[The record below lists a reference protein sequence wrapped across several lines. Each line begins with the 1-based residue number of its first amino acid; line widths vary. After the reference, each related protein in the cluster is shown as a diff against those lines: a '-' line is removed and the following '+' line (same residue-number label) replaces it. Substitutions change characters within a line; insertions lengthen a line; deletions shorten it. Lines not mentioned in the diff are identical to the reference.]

1 MSYSKFEEK
10 ELEILREAVDKAE
23 ERTGKRVAQSED
35 VKDII
40 KIVENFLRKKK
51 LVCYGGTAINNI
63 LPINDQF
70 YNKDLEIPDYD
81 FYSSNALKDA
91 KELADVYAAAGYDDV
106 EAKAGVHHGTFK
118 VYVNFIPVADITQ
131 LTPELFKSVERKAVQ
146 VNGILY
152 APPNFLRMA
161 MYLELSRP
169 DGDVSRWEKVLKRLI
184 LLNKN
189 YPMKNINCHFDSF
202 MRGFENKKED
212 AKHIFEVLK
221 NSIID
226 QGLIFFGGY
235 ANSLYSRYM
244 PKKIRKKFLNVPDFD
259 VLSEDPET
267 SATILKERLI
277 DDGFNNIKIIK
288 KPGVGE
294 IIAPHYEIVI
304 GEETVCFIYKPLACH
319 SYNTIKIGRQVV
331 KIATID
337 TMLSFYL
344 AFLYAD
350 RPYYD
355 NNRILCMA
363 KYLFLV
369 QSKNRLEQKGLLKR
383 FSINCYGHQ
392 PTLEEIRAV
401 KTEKFKELKNKRN
414 SEEYEEYF
422 LRYVPKGKKKESTTK
437 KVNVKSTKKTKTI
450 RKIKVVKKR
459 DTKKYTKKVKKQ
471 KRPKR
476 QKKTK
481 YRKAKRRSDK
491 RLLNIEM

>member
-1 MSYSKFEEK
+1 M
-10 ELEILREAVDKAE
+10 
-23 ERTGKRVAQSED
+23 
-35 VKDII
+35 
-40 KIVENFLRKKK
+40 ENFLRKKK

-70 YNKDLEIPDYD
+70 YNKDVEIPDYD

-91 KELADVYAAAGYDDV
+91 KELADIYAAAGYDEV

-131 LTPELFKSVERKAVQ
+131 LTPELFKSVGQKAVR

-189 YPMKNINCHFDSF
+189 YPMKNVNCHFDSF
-202 MRGFENKKED
+202 MRSFENKKED
-212 AKHIFEVLK
+212 TKHIFEILK
-221 NSIID
+221 NAIID

-235 ANSLYSRYM
+235 ANSLYGRYM
-244 PKKIRKKFLNVPDFD
+244 PKKIRKKFLDVPDFD

-277 DDGFNNIKIIK
+277 DDGFDNIKIIK

-319 SYNTIKIGRQVV
+319 SYNTIKIGKQIV

-355 NNRILCMA
+355 NNRLLCMA

-392 PTLEEIRAV
+392 PTLEEIRAA
-401 KTEKFKELKNKRN
+401 KTEKFKELKNKRT

-422 LRYVPKGKKKESTTK
+422 LRYVPKGKKTTKQTTK
-437 KVNVKSTKKTKTI
+437 KSKYKSH
-450 RKIKVVKKR
+450 
-459 DTKKYTKKVKKQ
+459 
-471 KRPKR
+471 
-476 QKKTK
+476 
-481 YRKAKRRSDK
+481 
-491 RLLNIEM
+491 